1 MFEGG
6 KRVRTW
12 GTAVVLL
19 LGMLLASLQAS
30 PVFAHQ
36 TATPRTWHV
45 VVGVESQDH
54 AIQGMAFLPNVL
66 WVNVGD
72 SIVWTS
78 RTGEIHTVT
87 FLPPGQQPPPFDETN
102 PQQINRVGGNV
113 YDGKHYFNS
122 GLLSNVTNSGFPAS
136 KSYRL
141 AFGVTGDFTYYCL
154 VHPTMIGI
162 VHVRPAGTPY
172 PYSQQAYDQQIK
184 AGVQG
189 IMRDGQRL
197 IGKAQHLAD
206 NHHVVAGIGDGL
218 VSIVRFYPQRV
229 VIHVGEQVTF
239 TNYDVM
245 EPHTVTFGPEQKD
258 IFHPYGD
265 PKHFD
270 GTKPLNSGYIGLA
283 PAWFGTTFTVT
294 FTSAG
299 TFKYICAL
307 HDYLGMVGEVV
318 VLK

>member
-1 MFEGG
+1 MFECG
-6 KRVRTW
+6 KRVRHW
-12 GTAVVLL
+12 RMAVVLL
-19 LGMLLASLQAS
+19 LGMLLALFQAG
-30 PVFAHQ
+30 PVAAHE
-36 TATPRTWHV
+36 TATPRTWSAA
-45 VVGVESQDH
+45 VGVENKDR
-54 AIQGMAFLPNVL
+54 AIQGMAFLPGVL

-78 RTGEIHTVT
+78 HTGEIHTVT
-87 FLPPGQQPPPFDETN
+87 FVPPGQQPPPFNETD
-102 PQQINRVGGNV
+102 PQQINKVGGNV

-122 GLLSNVTNSGFPAS
+122 GILSNVANSGFQAS

-141 AFGVTGDFTYYCL
+141 TFGVTGDFIYYCL

-184 AGVQG
+184 AGTQG
-189 IMRDGQRL
+189 IMRDGHRL
-197 IGKAQHLAD
+197 IEKAKRLAN

-218 VSIVRFYPQRV
+218 VAITRFYPQRV

-239 TNYDVM
+239 KNYDVM

-270 GTKPLNSGYIGLA
+270 GTKPLNSGYIGLV

-294 FTSAG
+294 FTKPG